1 MLDLH
6 ALVRENIQR
15 LKPYSS
21 ARSEFVGDAE
31 IFLDANENAFGSPA
45 GGGYNRYP
53 DPRQIELKCRLSEI
67 NSVSPSKIFVGNG
80 SDEAIDLQ
88 YRIFCE
94 PGRDEIIICPPTYGM
109 YRVSADINNVRVKE
123 VRLTDDFHLDV
134 PAIFEAVSN
143 LTKLIFVC
151 SPNNPTG
158 NLMRHES
165 IIELADNFHGLVIV
179 DEAYIHFADASSM
192 IGELQEHQ
200 NIVVLQTFSKA
211 WGMAGLRVGLA
222 FADES
227 IIELMNRVKPPY
239 NVSGIAQNTVV
250 RALDEKP
257 KIDGWIEAALQQRTR
272 LMDAFAGF
280 NFIDKVYPSDANFIL
295 VKTID
300 ADAIYR
306 FLIEENIVV
315 RDRSNIEFCTGCLRI
330 TVGTAQEN
338 DRLIASLIKFEQT
351 I

>member
-1 MLDLH
+1 MLDLQN
-6 ALVRENIQR
+6 LVRGNIQR

-45 GGGYNRYP
+45 GRGYNRYP
-53 DPRQIELKCRLSEI
+53 DPGQMELKGRLSEM
-67 NSVSPSKIFVGNG
+67 NSVSPSEIFVGNG
-80 SDEAIDLQ
+80 SDEAIDLV

-109 YRVSADINNVRVKE
+109 YRVSAEINDVRVKE

-134 PAIFEAVSN
+134 PAIFGAVSN

-158 NLMRHES
+158 NHMRRES
-165 IIELADNFHGLVIV
+165 IMELADNFNGLVVV
-179 DEAYIHFADASSM
+179 DEAYIHFADTTSM
-192 IGELQEHQ
+192 ILELQERQ
-200 NIVVLQTFSKA
+200 NLVVLQTFSKA

-227 IIELMNRVKPPY
+227 IIELMNWVKPPY
-239 NVSGIAQNTVV
+239 NVSGIAQNALV
-250 RALDEKP
+250 RALDEKA
-257 KIDGWIEAALQQRTR
+257 KIDGWIEAALQQRAR
-272 LMDAFAGF
+272 LMNAFVGF
-280 NFIDKVYPSDANFIL
+280 KFVDRVYPSDANFIL
-295 VKTID
+295 VKTIGT
-300 ADAIYR
+300 DAIYR
-306 FLIEENIVV
+306 FLIKEKIIV
-315 RDRSNIEFCTGCLRI
+315 RDRSNVEFCAGCLRI
-330 TVGTAQEN
+330 TVGTANEN
-338 DRLIASLIKFEQT
+338 DRLIASLVKFEQS